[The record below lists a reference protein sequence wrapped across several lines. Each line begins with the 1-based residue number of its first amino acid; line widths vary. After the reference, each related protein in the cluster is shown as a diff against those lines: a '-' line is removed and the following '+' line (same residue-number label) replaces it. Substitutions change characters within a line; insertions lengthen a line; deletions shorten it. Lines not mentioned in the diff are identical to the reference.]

1 MRTFYEF
8 FAGGGM
14 VRAGLGPAW
23 SCLFAND
30 IDRRKAASYA
40 ENWGSSE
47 LSVADV
53 ATLTADDL
61 PDRADLA
68 WASFP
73 CQDLSLAGSGSGL
86 QGARSSTFWPF
97 LRLIRKLGKEGRTPP
112 LIVLENVCGTLTSG
126 KGEDFPTICSAIA
139 DSNYR
144 LGALVI
150 DAVYFVPQSR
160 PRLFIVAVHADTP
173 IPWNLTSRSPEN
185 GWFPKALQD
194 AYGRLSWEMKENWVW
209 WRLSAPPPRNTV
221 FSDLIESRPTGVSW
235 HTEAETQRL
244 VGMMSPANLAKLAA
258 ARAAGRRMV
267 GTVYKRTRPDE
278 KGVRTQ
284 RAEIRFDDVA
294 GCLRTPAGGSSRQI
308 VMIVEGESVRSR
320 LLSPREAARL
330 MGLPEEYRLPQK
342 YNDAYRLAGDGV
354 VVPAIRH
361 ISENILEPV
370 LAVLESV
377 QNKAA

>member
-1 MRTFYEF
+1 
-8 FAGGGM
+8 M

-30 IDRRKAASYA
+30 IDCRKASSYA
-40 ENWGSSE
+40 ENWGASE

-53 ATLTADDL
+53 ATLTTGDL
-61 PDRADLA
+61 PKCTDLA

-97 LRLIRKLGKEGRTPP
+97 LRLIRKLVKEGHAPP
-112 LIVLENVCGTLTSG
+112 LIALENVCGTLTSG
-126 KGEDFPTICSAIA
+126 KGEDFPAICSAIA

-150 DAVYFVPQSR
+150 DAVHFVPQSR
-160 PRLFIVAVHADTP
+160 PRLFIVAAHADTP
-173 IPWNLTSRSPEN
+173 IPWSLMSRFPETS
-185 GWFPKALQD
+185 WFPKALQD
-194 AYGRLSWEMKENWVW
+194 AYGRLSRKTKESWVW
-209 WRLSAPPPRNTV
+209 WRLPAPPPRNAV
-221 FSDLIESRPTGVSW
+221 FSDLVESRPTGVSW
-235 HTEAETQRL
+235 HTEAETRRL
-244 VGMMSPANLAKLAA
+244 IGMMSPANLVKLAA
-258 ARAAGRRMV
+258 ARAAGKRIV
-267 GTVYKRTRPDE
+267 GTIYKRTRPNE
-278 KGVRTQ
+278 RGVRTQ

-308 VMIVEGESVRSR
+308 VMIVESERVRSR

-354 VVPAIRH
+354 VVPVIRH

-370 LAVLESV
+370 LAALESV
-377 QNKAA
+377 RNKAA